1 MANPRLDM
9 KVMGS
14 CGFVQ
19 RLLKGQWFS
28 IVFSVEDTGRGPA
41 KRPVEVEHLRHSL
54 ESLMVPR
61 PS

>member
-19 RLLKGQWFS
+19 RLPKGQWFS
-28 IVFSVEDTGRGPA
+28 IVFSVET